1 MNLAAIVLLPFF
13 GALLPL
19 LLRHKTRI
27 WITSSA
33 ALVTLA
39 SLTLLLLAAPA
50 TLNGEVPQLMVPWLP
65 DLGLHF
71 AIRLDGLS
79 LLFAGL
85 ILGIGILIVTYAH
98 YYLSNNDDSPRF
110 FSYLLLFMGSM
121 LGIVT
126 ADNLILMW
134 LFWELTSISS
144 FLLIGYWFHQS
155 NARRGA
161 RMALAITGGGGLA
174 LLAGI
179 LLIGNIAGS
188 YQLDAVFA
196 AADQIREHELYLPAL
211 LLVLLGAFTKSAQ
224 FPFQFWL
231 PHAMAAPTPVSAYLH
246 SATMVKAGIFLMA
259 RLFPVLGGT
268 PEWFIIVTLT
278 GLATLL
284 FGAYFALLK
293 TDLKGL
299 LAFSTISHLGLITML
314 LGLGSRGALLAAL
327 FHILNH
333 ATFKA
338 GLFMIAGIIDHETG
352 SRDMRKLSGLRK
364 AMPFTMVLAVITSA
378 AMAGLPLFNGFLSK
392 EMFFTES
399 YHQDLFGGLSW
410 LVPVLAT
417 LGGMLSVAY
426 SIRFVHDVFF
436 QEQAKDLPKDPHE
449 PPLMMRAPVIVLAA
463 LCILVGVAPM
473 LMVSGLLEP
482 ALAAVS
488 GSSGMIDIAIWHG
501 FNIPLLMSAF
511 AVAGGIAIYVGR
523 DELFTF
529 NRQFDHRDAKE
540 TFASIVKRCTTLGD
554 ALMQRIETGSL
565 QRYMAALLIICL
577 VFVIPELVN
586 IKALT
591 GDRPQLPVDFIS
603 LVGAIALILAAFG
616 TAIFHRQRLT
626 SLMMLSVVGLLVS
639 LVFIRF
645 SAADLAM
652 TQLVV
657 EVVSIL
663 LMILALFFMPQR
675 IPRASSGRRVARDVL
690 LAGFIGGVVG
700 TLNYALLTRPANTI
714 SDFFLA
720 NSVPGGG
727 GTNVVNVILV
737 DFRGFDTLGEITV
750 LAIAAAGIHKLLNN
764 LRPFMPSSDV
774 EGRPWHSTTHPLLVQ
789 VVAQTVL
796 SLALMVSV
804 YIFLR
809 GHNLPGGGFI
819 AGLVTAAAMILQ
831 YMANGVDWVKN
842 RFDYNYQ
849 TLTSVGV
856 MIAFLTGLGSW
867 AFDHNYLTSAFT
879 YVEWPIVGK
888 FELATAIL
896 FDLGVYLTVIGAT
909 LMILANFGQM
919 TTRHRPRQEGH

>member
-39 SLTLLLLAAPA
+39 SLTILLLAAPA

-85 ILGIGILIVTYAH
+85 ILGIGILIVIYAH
-98 YYLSNNDDSPRF
+98 YYLSSRDDSPRF
-110 FSYLLLFMGSM
+110 FAYLLLFMGSM

-161 RMALAITGGGGLA
+161 RMALAVTGGGGLA

-338 GLFMIAGIIDHETG
+338 GLFMISGIIDHETG

-399 YHQDLFGGLSW
+399 YQQDLFGGLSW

-436 QEQAKDLPKDPHE
+436 QEPAKDLPKDPHE
-449 PPLMMRAPVIVLAA
+449 PPLMMRAPVIILAA

-488 GSSGMIDIAIWHG
+488 GTVGEIDIAIWHG

-511 AVAGGIAIYVGR
+511 AIAGGIGIYIGR

-529 NRQFDHRDAKE
+529 NRQFDHHDAKE
-540 TFASIVKRCTTLGD
+540 IFARLVKRTTTLSD
-554 ALMQRIETGSL
+554 AFMQRIETGSL
-565 QRYMAALLIICL
+565 QRYIAALLVICL
-577 VFVIPELVN
+577 VFVIPELFK

-603 LVGAIALILAAFG
+603 MIGSIALILAAFG

-690 LAGFIGGVVG
+690 LAGFVGGVVG

-774 EGRPWHSTTHPLLVQ
+774 DGRPWHSTTHPLLVQ
-789 VVAQTVL
+789 VVAQTIL

-831 YMANGVDWVKN
+831 YMANGVDWVKS

-867 AFDHNYLTSAFT
+867 VFGHNYLTSAFT